1 MTGTTNALTNISE
14 RKGMSYWTKGILQ
27 HPE

>member
-1 MTGTTNALTNISE
+1 MTGTTNALTNISWC
-14 RKGMSYWTKGILQ
+14 KGMSYCTKGILQ